1 MFLIV
6 QNVQYKINKV
16 QTASRKLEH
25 YLFIIFVSNF
35 TFTVFVLN
43 FGLFALIKIYPSR

>member
-1 MFLIV
+1 MFLIM
-6 QNVQYKINKV
+6 QKVQYKINIV
-16 QTASRKLEH
+16 QTASRKHEH

-35 TFTVFVLN
+35 TFTIFVLN